1 MSAGIQYPTLV
12 GIAGEG
18 LVAKI
23 LYNINNTKTIYKSC
37 LVITES
43 IDITIT
49 AVNIVARPTSITI
62 IIIIINY

>member
-1 MSAGIQYPTLV
+1 MSAGIQYPILV

-18 LVAKI
+18 SVAKI

-49 AVNIVARPTSITI
+49 AVNIVAGPTSITI